1 MPPYLYLLLSMSI
14 SAVSAMILMPW
25 LLRLCYNKG
34 IYDKP
39 NERKIHKS
47 TIPRMGGIVFVPSSL
62 IGVTASLVI
71 MLERGNLADS
81 IHASTM
87 LISVGVALV
96 YFIGLIDDLFGLSA
110 NVKFAVQTI
119 ASLSFPISG
128 LYFNNLYGFLG
139 IEELPMWAGYLLTIF
154 VTLLV
159 INAINLIDGIDG
171 LASGISFIALAV
183 FTEFFYIRGYY
194 TYCLFSS
201 ALMGTLIVF
210 LYYNI
215 WGSVEKQKK
224 TFMGDSGSLF
234 LGFALTYLAIKYA
247 MKNPTVMD
255 SRSDG
260 ILVAY
265 TVLFLPTFDLI
276 RVALFRKIRG
286 GSMFEADMTHVHH
299 KLMAS
304 GKTPA
309 QTLIA
314 ILGMDI
320 LFIALNFILNHF
332 ELHLS
337 WIVLIDIVL
346 FCAWQVYITRQIK
359 RHEAEQIANMGIRA
373 EYENIAKDAKKIC
386 ILTPRF
392 PMPENGGD
400 VLRINNIARQ
410 LRKQGY
416 KLILVSYHDDV
427 SPQIY
432 EAGRIYHKIYTIPRS
447 RWKSVRNALLFMFT
461 GRPLQCGYY
470 YSMGFKNLLQEVRK
484 KEKPDLYLSHLLRM
498 TPYLEEL
505 NLQRCSIIEMTDAL
519 SKTYSMSAKAN
530 GDGRLRI
537 AYSFEHGL
545 IKKYEQHV
553 IERFP
558 KCILVSQADINY
570 LKTLTPCNSSLEL
583 HANGVECMKKIPQH
597 YKEKKI
603 CFVGNMRT
611 LQNKDAV
618 LFFVNRVFPRI
629 LKSEPDT
636 ILYIVGAQPPREIQ
650 NLASDNIIVTGF
662 VDNLEATI
670 SDSCLSVAPVRVAA
684 GIQNKVLV
692 AMGCG
697 LPVIT
702 TDLIAQAIPE
712 LQNEQNVL
720 IRDEAATIAEACLSI
735 MHNPQ
740 RRLQLSQRGYQVVQL
755 NYSWREKIKGYV
767 R

>member
-1 MPPYLYLLLSMSI
+1 
-14 SAVSAMILMPW
+14 
-25 LLRLCYNKG
+25 
-34 IYDKP
+34 
-39 NERKIHKS
+39 
-47 TIPRMGGIVFVPSSL
+47 
-62 IGVTASLVI
+62 
-71 MLERGNLADS
+71 
-81 IHASTM
+81 
-87 LISVGVALV
+87 
-96 YFIGLIDDLFGLSA
+96 
-110 NVKFAVQTI
+110 
-119 ASLSFPISG
+119 
-128 LYFNNLYGFLG
+128 
-139 IEELPMWAGYLLTIF
+139 
-154 VTLLV
+154 
-159 INAINLIDGIDG
+159 
-171 LASGISFIALAV
+171 
-183 FTEFFYIRGYY
+183 
-194 TYCLFSS
+194 
-201 ALMGTLIVF
+201 
-210 LYYNI
+210 
-215 WGSVEKQKK
+215 
-224 TFMGDSGSLF
+224 
-234 LGFALTYLAIKYA
+234 
-247 MKNPTVMD
+247 
-255 SRSDG
+255 
-260 ILVAY
+260 
-265 TVLFLPTFDLI
+265 
-276 RVALFRKIRG
+276 
-286 GSMFEADMTHVHH
+286 
-299 KLMAS
+299 
-304 GKTPA
+304 
-309 QTLIA
+309 
-314 ILGMDI
+314 
-320 LFIALNFILNHF
+320 
-332 ELHLS
+332 
-337 WIVLIDIVL
+337 
-346 FCAWQVYITRQIK
+346 
-359 RHEAEQIANMGIRA
+359 
-373 EYENIAKDAKKIC
+373 
-386 ILTPRF
+386 
-392 PMPENGGD
+392 
-400 VLRINNIARQ
+400 
-410 LRKQGY
+410 
-416 KLILVSYHDDV
+416 
-427 SPQIY
+427 
-432 EAGRIYHKIYTIPRS
+432 
-447 RWKSVRNALLFMFT
+447 
-461 GRPLQCGYY
+461 
-470 YSMGFKNLLQEVRK
+470 MGFKNLLQEVRK

-545 IKKYEQHV
+545 IKKYERHV

-583 HANGVECMKKIPQH
+583 HANGVDCMKKIPQH